1 VNGDLILSF
10 VLMLPVL
17 LFSLAVH
24 EMAHA
29 WSADRLGDRTARA
42 AGRLTVNPIKH
53 LDLFGTVILV
63 ISFVVSQGGFF
74 FGWAKPVPIDPSQ
87 LDRHRWGQALVAVS
101 GPASNLVLAVVAG
114 GLTWAAAAF
123 SDAAAQA
130 VSIAFYLN
138 MTLAILNIL
147 PIPPL
152 DGWRFVTGL
161 LPARWRVQLAV
172 IGPYEQYVFL
182 VFLMIIIVRPEI
194 FSAIFAPPIDA
205 AANVLLPPAAR

>member
-1 VNGDLILSF
+1 VNSALIISF

-29 WSADRLGDRTARA
+29 WTADRMGDHTARA
-42 AGRLTVNPIKH
+42 AGRLTINPIRH
-53 LDLFGTVILV
+53 LDLFGTVMLV
-63 ISFVVSQGGFF
+63 ASFAISQGGFF

-87 LDRHRWGQALVAVS
+87 LDRHRWGQALVSLA
-101 GPASNLVLAVVAG
+101 GPASNLALAVVSGA
-114 GLTWAAAAF
+114 LTWAAAAF
-123 SDAAAQA
+123 SVTVAQA

-161 LPARWRVQLAV
+161 LPARWRIHLSV

-182 VFLMIIIVRPEI
+182 VFLLIIIVRPEV
-194 FSAIFAPPIDA
+194 FSAIFAPPINA
-205 AANVLLPPAAR
+205 AADILLPPVAR

>member
-1 VNGDLILSF
+1 VNSALIISF

-29 WSADRLGDRTARA
+29 WTADRMGDRTARA
-42 AGRLTVNPIKH
+42 AGRLTINPLRH
-53 LDLFGTVILV
+53 LDLFGTVMLV
-63 ISFVVSQGGFF
+63 ASFAISQGGFF
-74 FGWAKPVPIDPSQ
+74 FGWAKPVPIDPSR
-87 LDRHRWGQALVAVS
+87 LDRHRWGQALVSLA
-101 GPASNLVLAVVAG
+101 GPASNLVLAVVSGA
-114 GLTWAAAAF
+114 LTWAAAAF
-123 SDAAAQA
+123 SDTVAQA
-130 VSIAFYLN
+130 ISIAFYLN

-161 LPARWRVQLAV
+161 LPVRWRVHLSV

-205 AANVLLPPAAR
+205 AANVLLPPVAR